1 MRFLGT
7 TGYYGKLYQIIAIY
21 LTTLLRKVVKFSWV
35 ESSQYA
41 FDEIQTILINHSILT
56 APDFYK

>member
-7 TGYYGKLYQIIAIY
+7 TGYYGKLYQIITIY

-41 FDEIQTILINHSILT
+41 FDEI
-56 APDFYK
+56 